1 MDSNKGIS
9 KLNGLENDRFQ
20 EGLLKY
26 PDGFTLVDDILQSL
40 SHGFLGEGHDEN
52 RPFLAFYAQACADL
66 QLAVLSTLR
75 QHDVQSCLML
85 RHALESV
92 GLAAYSTV
100 FKSSADGN
108 EVVAAFGDKDKGYKW
123 IEAGFP
129 EDSQKLKV
137 LKKKINDNFAH
148 SNILTAATRL
158 SEVGGKLNLHFFDTN
173 SSRLMGSRL
182 YVIAEIGWL
191 AMDLLEKAVKKANNG
206 ITVQPGMIARLNDYS
221 TQIDKVFAEL
231 KTAKN

>member
-1 MDSNKGIS
+1 MDSGKGLS
-9 KLNGLENDRFQ
+9 KLNALENDKFQ

-26 PDGFTLVDDILQSL
+26 ADYFKVVEDILHSL
-40 SHGFLGEGHDEN
+40 SHGFLGAGQDEN
-52 RPFLAFYAQACADL
+52 RPFFAFYAQACADL

-75 QHDVQSCLML
+75 QHDVQACLML

-92 GLAAYSTV
+92 GLAVYATG
-100 FKSSADGN
+100 FKLSVDEN
-108 EVVAAFGDKDKGYKW
+108 EVVAAFGDKDKVFKW

-148 SNILTAATRL
+148 ANILTAATRL
-158 SEVGGKLNLHFFDTN
+158 SEVGDKLNLHFFDTN

-191 AMDLLEKAVKKANNG
+191 AMDLLEKAVTKANNG
-206 ITVQPGMIARLNDYS
+206 VAVQPGIIACLRGYS
-221 TQIDKVFAEL
+221 EQIDKVFADL
-231 KTAKN
+231 KTAKS